1 MTYTILFSCRGRDMK
16 TVIWN
21 NNEVWNQ
28 SHHFEPLLEDIT
40 GFNLRCDLCAE
51 SVKYMAKR
59 LSDTKYNR
67 MFRFKYSI
75 FENEYKALVEKFN
88 QEADNNGK
96 IEVK

>member
-1 MTYTILFSCRGRDMK
+1 MK

-28 SHHFEPLLEDIT
+28 GHHFEPLIEDIT
-40 GFNLRCDLCAE
+40 GFDLRRSLCSE

-59 LSDTKYNR
+59 LSDTKYHR
-67 MFRFKYSI
+67 MFRTKYSI
-75 FENEYKALVEKFN
+75 YENEYKALVEKFN
-88 QEADNNGK
+88 QEADKNGK

>member
-1 MTYTILFSCRGRDMK
+1 MK

-21 NNEVWNQ
+21 SNEVWNQ

-40 GFNLRCDLCAE
+40 GFNLRCNLCAE

-67 MFRFKYSI
+67 VFRTKYSI
-75 FENEYKALVEKFN
+75 YENEYKSLVEKFIK
-88 QEADNNGK
+88 EADNNGK

>member
-1 MTYTILFSCRGRDMK
+1 MK

-21 NNEVWNQ
+21 NEEVWNQ

-40 GFNLRCDLCAE
+40 GFNLRCNLCAE

>member
-1 MTYTILFSCRGRDMK
+1 MK

-40 GFNLRCDLCAE
+40 GFNLRCNLCAE

-88 QEADNNGK
+88 READINGS
-96 IEVK
+96 IVVK

>member
-1 MTYTILFSCRGRDMK
+1 MTYTILFSCKERDMK

-40 GFNLRCDLCAE
+40 GFNLRCNLCAE

-67 MFRFKYSI
+67 VFRTKYSI
-75 FENEYKALVEKFN
+75 YENEYKSLVEKFN

>member
-1 MTYTILFSCRGRDMK
+1 MK

-40 GFNLRCDLCAE
+40 GINLKCDLCAE

-88 QEADNNGK
+88 READNNGK

>member
-1 MTYTILFSCRGRDMK
+1 MK

-21 NNEVWNQ
+21 NNEIWNQ
-28 SHHFEPLLEDIT
+28 SHHFEPLIEDIT
-40 GFNLRCDLCAE
+40 GFNLRCNLCAE

-88 QEADNNGK
+88 QEANNNGK

>member
-1 MTYTILFSCRGRDMK
+1 MK

-28 SHHFEPLLEDIT
+28 SHHFEALLEDIT
-40 GFNLRCDLCAE
+40 GFNLRCNLCAE

>member
-1 MTYTILFSCRGRDMK
+1 MK

-40 GFNLRCDLCAE
+40 GFNLRCNLCAE

-88 QEADNNGK
+88 THADNDGR

>member
-1 MTYTILFSCRGRDMK
+1 MK

-40 GFNLRCDLCAE
+40 GFNLRCNLCAE

-59 LSDTKYNR
+59 LSDTKYHR
-67 MFRFKYSI
+67 MFRTKYSI
-75 FENEYKALVEKFN
+75 YENEYKSLVEKFN
-88 QEADNNGK
+88 READNNGK

>member
-1 MTYTILFSCRGRDMK
+1 MK

-40 GFNLRCDLCAE
+40 GFNLRCNLCAE

-88 QEADNNGK
+88 KEANNNGK

>member
-1 MTYTILFSCRGRDMK
+1 MK

-21 NNEVWNQ
+21 NKEVWNQ
-28 SHHFEPLLEDIT
+28 GHHFEPLLEDIT

>member
-1 MTYTILFSCRGRDMK
+1 MK

-21 NNEVWNQ
+21 NKEVWNQ
-28 SHHFEPLLEDIT
+28 GHHFEPLLEDIT

-88 QEADNNGK
+88 QEADSNGS
-96 IEVK
+96 IVVK

>member
-1 MTYTILFSCRGRDMK
+1 MK

-21 NNEVWNQ
+21 NNEIWNQ

-40 GFNLRCDLCAE
+40 GFNLRCNLCAE

-75 FENEYKALVEKFN
+75 YENEYKALVEKFN
-88 QEADNNGK
+88 READINGS
-96 IEVK
+96 IVVK

>member
-1 MTYTILFSCRGRDMK
+1 MK

-40 GFNLRCDLCAE
+40 GFNLRCNLCAE

-75 FENEYKALVEKFN
+75 FENEYKALVEKFK

>member
-1 MTYTILFSCRGRDMK
+1 MK

-40 GFNLRCDLCAE
+40 GFNLRCNLCAE

-59 LSDTKYNR
+59 LSNTKYNR

>member
-1 MTYTILFSCRGRDMK
+1 MK

-40 GFNLRCDLCAE
+40 GFNLRCNLCAE

-75 FENEYKALVEKFN
+75 YENEYKALVEKFN
-88 QEADNNGK
+88 READINGS
-96 IEVK
+96 IVVK

>member
-1 MTYTILFSCRGRDMK
+1 MK

-40 GFNLRCDLCAE
+40 GFNLRCNLCAE

>member
-1 MTYTILFSCRGRDMK
+1 MTYTILFSCKGRDMK

-40 GFNLRCDLCAE
+40 GFNLRCNLCAE